1 LLSHHRLD
9 PLVKDLS
16 IFSPW
21 IQSPAV
27 KAREVSRFCWCLW
40 AAGSSAGKCRAEWWL
55 GHDCCGISSAQPSRP
70 YIPGAF
76 SFCLNRPRSH
86 IPGAFSFCLNRPRPY
101 IAGAFSFCLNWPRPY
116 ITGAFSF
123 CLSQPRLYIPGAFS
137 FCLNRPRPYIPGAF
151 SFCLNRPL
159 DLQLESGDEDFRE
172 GNVFEILVDP
182 MAVRGGSSAYKQ
194 EGLPKAFEHSRLRS

>member
-1 LLSHHRLD
+1 M
-9 PLVKDLS
+9 KDLS

-76 SFCLNRPRSH
+76 SFCLNRPRS
-86 IPGAFSFCLNRPRPY
+86 
-101 IAGAFSFCLNWPRPY
+101 
-116 ITGAFSF
+116 
-123 CLSQPRLYIPGAFS
+123 YIPGAFS